1 MSTGSR
7 QLVEIITALR
17 SDIEAAIKE
26 GEGKAVRFDLEEV
39 EVELHTQITKSG
51 NGVAGV
57 EVEFKVLGF
66 DLGKASG
73 EMAGSMAKENAHTIR
88 LKLKSA
94 VVDSTTGKSKAVRM
108 SAVD

>member
-1 MSTGSR
+1 MSTDTR

-66 DLGKASG
+66 DLGKGSA
-73 EMAGSMAKENAHTIR
+73 EMAGHVAKEDVHTLH
-88 LKLKSA
+88 LKLKPKHINP
-94 VVDSTTGKSKAVRM
+94 STQQAEDVQIS
-108 SAVD
+108 DFD

>member
-1 MSTGSR
+1 MSTDTR

-66 DLGKASG
+66 DLGKGSA
-73 EMAGSMAKENAHTIR
+73 EMAGHVAKEDVHTLR
-88 LKLKSA
+88 LKLKPT
-94 VVDSTTGKSKAVRM
+94 VVDLTTGKSKAVRM

>member
-26 GEGKAVRFDLEEV
+26 GEGKIVRFDLEEV

-66 DLGKASG
+66 DLGKASAEAAG
-73 EMAGSMAKENAHTIR
+73 EYAKEQAHTIR
-88 LKLKSA
+88 LKLKPKRINP
-94 VVDSTTGKSKAVRM
+94 STQQVEDVQIA
-108 SAVD
+108 DFD

>member
-17 SDIEAAIKE
+17 SDIEAAITE

-51 NGVAGV
+51 EGVAGV

-66 DLGKASG
+66 DLGKAKG
-73 EMAGSMAKENAHTIR
+73 EGTGSVAKENAHTIR
-88 LKLKSA
+88 LRLKPSIN
-94 VVDSTTGKSKAVRM
+94 DPKTGKSKAIRLN
-108 SAVD
+108 AED

>member
-17 SDIEAAIKE
+17 SDIEAAITE

-51 NGVAGV
+51 EGVAGV

-66 DLGKASG
+66 DLGKAKG
-73 EMAGSMAKENAHTIR
+73 EGTGSVAKENAHTIR
-88 LKLKSA
+88 LRLKPKRINP
-94 VVDSTTGKSKAVRM
+94 STQQAEDVQIS
-108 SAVD
+108 DFD

>member
-39 EVELHTQITKSG
+39 EVELHTQITKSA
-51 NGVAGV
+51 NGIAGV

-73 EMAGSMAKENAHTIR
+73 EVTGSVAKENAHTIR
-88 LKLKSA
+88 LKLKPSIS
-94 VVDSTTGKSKAVRM
+94 DSKTGKSKAIRLN
-108 SAVD
+108 AED